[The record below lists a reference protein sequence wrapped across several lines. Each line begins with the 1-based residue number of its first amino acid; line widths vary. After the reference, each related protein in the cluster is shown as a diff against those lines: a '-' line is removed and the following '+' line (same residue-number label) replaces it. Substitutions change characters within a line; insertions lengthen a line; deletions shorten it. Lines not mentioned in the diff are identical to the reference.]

1 VRIMVIGGSAAGL
14 SAALILARDGH
25 AVTVVERDH
34 LKPAADVEAAAAT
47 AARVSAPQIM
57 LPHVLLATF
66 RELLR
71 KRLPDVYA
79 GLLDAGVVDAA
90 LETQMPSTLRDRS
103 PAPGDGLLRPLMTR
117 RATLDRVLGR
127 VAAAEPGVELRHGVQ
142 VTGLVADPGDPPR
155 IRGVRTDHGE
165 LAGDLVVAAGGR
177 RSPLDRWLA
186 AVGARASQTSVAECG
201 IAYFGRQYRL
211 RPGEL
216 PGPVETR
223 VVAGLDEFT
232 VGIWAGDN
240 STMQLALAPL
250 TADRRFRPARDPAVF
265 TAALRTVPFYASWL
279 DVLDPITE
287 VAVMGGLH
295 NTLRQL
301 VADGRPVATGLLA
314 IGDAV
319 CTTNPT
325 FGRGLSVV
333 LRTVVDLADTLAA
346 YPDDSYAQALAMDQA
361 VTEHVAPWYADQAET
376 DAARLAML
384 RHAVF
389 GEPPSPPPAT
399 AAGRI
404 TFAQLRAA
412 GQVDPVAFRAVVRT
426 MGMVGRPSDIY
437 EDPNLVGRVKA
448 VLAAGNPPTMP
459 QPTRDELEAALSTTR
474 PLRQALAS

>member
-1 VRIMVIGGSAAGL
+1 
-14 SAALILARDGH
+14 
-25 AVTVVERDH
+25 
-34 LKPAADVEAAAAT
+34 
-47 AARVSAPQIM
+47 
-57 LPHVLLATF
+57 
-66 RELLR
+66 
-71 KRLPDVYA
+71 
-79 GLLDAGVVDAA
+79 
-90 LETQMPSTLRDRS
+90 
-103 PAPGDGLLRPLMTR
+103 
-117 RATLDRVLGR
+117 
-127 VAAAEPGVELRHGVQ
+127 LRHGVQ

-211 RPGEL
+211 RPGQL

-361 VTEHVAPWYADQAET
+361 VTEHVAPWYADQAEM

-389 GEPPSPPPAT
+389 GEPPSPPPAM